1 MEERNEMEEIID
13 NVILSEEMIKE
24 LSNGGEEDENV
35 SPKWNL
41 ETD

>member
-35 SPKWNL
+35 SPK
-41 ETD
+41 